1 MKWTSIFRNDIL
13 FSKHLI
19 LERVGENLGFYID
32 SFSKISRAN
41 LLQKNHT
48 KKRGGKHLI
57 EKETKIITHGEVDA
71 KNLGEEEQRAFYIS
85 LLARVLE
92 LYREEKG
99 KEVN

>member
-1 MKWTSIFRNDIL
+1 
-13 FSKHLI
+13 
-19 LERVGENLGFYID
+19 
-32 SFSKISRAN
+32 
-41 LLQKNHT
+41 LLQLDQQ
-48 KKRGGKHLI
+48 KKKGGKHLI

-85 LLARVLE
+85 LLARILE

>member
-1 MKWTSIFRNDIL
+1 MIFYKKTQLIFELVWEKFGFSIGK
-13 FSKHLI
+13 FSKN
-19 LERVGENLGFYID
+19 RKV
-32 SFSKISRAN
+32 A
-41 LLQKNHT
+41 LLQLDQQ
-48 KKRGGKHLI
+48 KKGGKHLI

-85 LLARVLE
+85 LLARILD

>member
-1 MKWTSIFRNDIL
+1 M
-13 FSKHLI
+13 
-19 LERVGENLGFYID
+19 
-32 SFSKISRAN
+32 
-41 LLQKNHT
+41 
-48 KKRGGKHLI
+48 I
-57 EKETKIITHGEVDA
+57 EKETKIMTHGEVYA

>member
-1 MKWTSIFRNDIL
+1 MGKIGFSIGQ
-13 FSKHLI
+13 FSKN
-19 LERVGENLGFYID
+19 R
-32 SFSKISRAN
+32 KIT
-41 LLQKNHT
+41 LLQLDQQ
-48 KKRGGKHLI
+48 KKKGGKHLI

-85 LLARVLE
+85 LLARILD